1 MSNFQQNGE
10 LVHVSP
16 RRQVSDK
23 FTVRD
28 LVIRTDGDYPQTIIF
43 QLTNAKCD
51 MVDNLHPGERVS
63 VHFNLR
69 GREWTSPQGE
79 VKYFNTLDAW
89 KVELAGQGHGTTPAQ
104 TSQPTH
110 TNPANDLPFD

>member
-1 MSNFQQNGE
+1 MSNFQQQGE
-10 LVHVSP
+10 IVRISP

-51 MVDNLHPGERVS
+51 QADNLQPGEQIT